1 MDHRDNGTFIG
12 TYTINSAGPYGV
24 TVRVL
29 PTHEALI
36 SPVEMGRAA
45 WAG

>member
-1 MDHRDNGTFIG
+1 
-12 TYTINSAGPYGV
+12 GPYGV

-29 PTHEALI
+29 PAHAGLI
-36 SPVEMGRAA
+36 SPVELGIAA